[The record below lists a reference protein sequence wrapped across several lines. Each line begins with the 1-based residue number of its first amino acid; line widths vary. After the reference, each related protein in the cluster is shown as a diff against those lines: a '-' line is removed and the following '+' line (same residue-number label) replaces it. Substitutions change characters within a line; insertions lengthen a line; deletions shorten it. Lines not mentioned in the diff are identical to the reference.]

1 MILLFDVGNTSIK
14 IGLAEGKKIRQVFRI
29 NSVSNMT
36 PDLYAA
42 QLNQLFDPKI
52 IKGVIIAS
60 VVPEITISLNILAKR
75 IYGVEPIVLGP
86 GVKTGINIK
95 TDHPQEVGADIICG
109 AAALQSPEPT
119 VVIDLG
125 TANKYLYIND
135 KKLLGVVISPG
146 VVVSIKALV
155 GSTALL
161 PHIEI
166 TTPKTV
172 LGTNTVECMQSG
184 VIYGTA
190 SEVEG
195 IVKRIKKE
203 INNYDIRI
211 IITGGLAKVIQPL
224 VDLKMEVRPNLVLE
238 GLLNIY
244 YLNQKQ

>member
-14 IGLAEGKKIRQVFRI
+14 IGLAKGKNIEQVFRI

-42 QLNQLFDPKI
+42 QLNQLFDPSI
-52 IKGVIIAS
+52 IEGVIIAS
-60 VVPEITISLNILAKR
+60 VVPEITLSLKILSKR
-75 IYGVEPIVLGP
+75 IYKVNPIVLGP
-86 GVKTGINIK
+86 GTKTGINIR

-109 AAALQSPEPT
+109 AAALESPNPT
-119 VVIDLG
+119 IVIDLG
-125 TANKYLYIND
+125 TANKYLYFEN
-135 KKLLGVVISPG
+135 KTLLGVVISPG

-166 TTPKTV
+166 TTPKNV

-184 VIYGTA
+184 VTYGVA
-190 SEVEG
+190 GELEG
-195 IVKRIKKE
+195 IVKRIKKQ
-203 INNYDIRI
+203 INKDAHI
-211 IITGGLAKVIQPL
+211 IITGGLAKVIMPL
-224 VDLKMEVRPNLVLE
+224 VDIEMEVRPNLVLE

-244 YLNQKQ
+244 YLNQK